1 MAGGGVALFEASKD
15 LSPKAVGVPEVG
27 DEAKGVMVVKAVL
40 EKPLRVIADN
50 SGKDSNEVV
59 SKVFTL
65 EKGMGFNAATG
76 EYVDMFKEGIID
88 PFKVVKAALTN
99 AVSVASL
106 ILTTEVVVTDIPEP
120 KAPPTGGMPPGM
132 GGMDY

>member
-1 MAGGGVALFEASKD
+1 MGVR
-15 LSPKAVGVPEVG
+15 EVG

-40 EKPLRVIADN
+40 ENPLRVIADN